1 MEKITKTTPVSKILK
16 LASECKQCGYC
27 CNHGA
32 GFVLKDEI
40 KELARNFKLKE
51 EEFIKKYLEETR
63 LFDNIVYKFKTKKEK
78 SKHYGV
84 CILYKEGIGCTIHK
98 IKPLHCK
105 VGNCNEHGEYLSA
118 WFTVNYLVKPT
129 DPNSVR
135 QFNIYINSG
144 GKVIEGGE
152 LKDIVPD
159 KKTLKKILDYKILR

>member
-1 MEKITKTTPVSKILK
+1 MEINKKTPLSKILK

-40 KELARNFKLKE
+40 KALAKHFKLKE
-51 EEFIKKYLEETR
+51 DDFIEKYLDETR
-63 LFDNIVYKFKTKKEK
+63 LFDHIVYKFKTKKEK

-105 VGNCNEHGEYLSA
+105 IGNCNKYGQELSA
-118 WFTVNYLVKPT
+118 WFTVNYLVKEN
-129 DPNSVR
+129 DPEAIR
-135 QFNIYINSG
+135 QFNIYIISG
-144 GKVIEGGE
+144 GKTIPGGE
-152 LKDIVPD
+152 LKDVVPD
-159 KKTLKKILDYKILR
+159 KKTLKKILDFKILR